1 MLSEAIY
8 VWHSLVRQVLCIE
21 SHLAYSCRMQICNDW
36 LTDDWLTTL
45 LTYKSPC
52 CLSVKL
58 IYSILSKFKTRNF
71 LQPMLSTSIIKSIF
85 RTISNFRKIAI
96 LILSRSGKKRKFG
109 KTVQRVMT
117 ILTVDLSQMSVVPW
131 LWLFTFPCS
140 FILVGCCLLLLY
152 NEATAK
158 ALIV

>member
-96 LILSRSGKKRKFG
+96 LILSRSGKKAKVW
-109 KTVQRVMT
+109 KNCPKSDDH
-117 ILTVDLSQMSVVPW
+117 LNSW
-131 LWLFTFPCS
+131 LVTNVS
-140 FILVGCCLLLLY
+140 S
-152 NEATAK
+152 TM
-158 ALIV
+158 ALIVYIPLQFHPCQLLFVIVI

>member
-1 MLSEAIY
+1 MISAWKKMLSEAIY

-21 SHLAYSCRMQICNDW
+21 SHLAYSCRVQICNDW

-52 CLSVKL
+52 CLSVQL

-117 ILTVDLSQMSVVPW
+117 IDHEPV
-131 LWLFTFPCS
+131 F
-140 FILVGCCLLLLY
+140 LVLRVWLLLVWELQV
-152 NEATAK
+152 TK
-158 ALIV
+158 

>member
-1 MLSEAIY
+1 MISAWKKMLSEAIY

-96 LILSRSGKKRKFG
+96 LILSRSGKKAKVWKNCPKSDDHWPWACIFG
-109 KTVQRVMT
+109 VT
-117 ILTVDLSQMSVVPW
+117 S
-131 LWLFTFPCS
+131 
-140 FILVGCCLLLLY
+140 
-152 NEATAK
+152 
-158 ALIV
+158 LIVTSLRVTSY